1 MAQDVYATVPTDLK
15 RSLGFDNDKLKTSF
29 KHMLCSAEWSSYS
42 DVVNA
47 GIDVTIP
54 IYNIPIPMSAN
65 YSRDK
70 QEAWQKQFCTAT
82 ERKLDY
88 ASTAYKTAYEVDRVT
103 ADAWVKCQELQFA
116 SKGRSAL
123 SCKVIETDSSAIFE
137 ARWIRS
143 EGEADSAAPK
153 VISLTKQNT
162 KCPSPTLKKNVML
175 GDGGAAVLCSGNL
188 NKQPTFMLQT
198 TRGAC
203 MASGTL
209 AEKAT
214 ELTGQIELRE
224 ATVFCS
230 DTRLLIN
237 GGTKII
243 TNGHNLTINARR
255 LEAEGGVQIIS
266 FLPRDIPLDT
276 RGRSSGEIIIQS
288 DRISGSPISIT
299 NFGEDGGAG
308 SKGATGS
315 QGPPGTAR
323 TFGFPQGC
331 GAGNDGGIGY
341 TDIVGFPGQPGM
353 AGGNGGDVKLNIKS
367 GLKEGLIK
375 RAVIVTSRPDR
386 SGATLQC
393 TGSCL
398 DLGGVGGAG
407 GDNGPGGPGDPGA
420 GGTNVC
426 DGTNPGPTGLQGPSG
441 PQGPAGSN
449 GASGIIVGL

>member
-1 MAQDVYATVPTDLK
+1 M
-15 RSLGFDNDKLKTSF
+15 
-29 KHMLCSAEWSSYS
+29 
-42 DVVNA
+42 
-47 GIDVTIP
+47 
-54 IYNIPIPMSAN
+54 
-65 YSRDK
+65 
-70 QEAWQKQFCTAT
+70 
-82 ERKLDY
+82 
-88 ASTAYKTAYEVDRVT
+88 
-103 ADAWVKCQELQFA
+103 
-116 SKGRSAL
+116 
-123 SCKVIETDSSAIFE
+123 
-137 ARWIRS
+137 
-143 EGEADSAAPK
+143 
-153 VISLTKQNT
+153 
-162 KCPSPTLKKNVML
+162 
-175 GDGGAAVLCSGNL
+175 
-188 NKQPTFMLQT
+188 
-198 TRGAC
+198 
-203 MASGTL
+203 
-209 AEKAT
+209 
-214 ELTGQIELRE
+214 
-224 ATVFCS
+224 
-230 DTRLLIN
+230 
-237 GGTKII
+237 
-243 TNGHNLTINARR
+243 
-255 LEAEGGVQIIS
+255 QIIS
-266 FLPRDIPLDT
+266 FLPRDIPLNT
-276 RGRSSGEIIIQS
+276 RGRSSSEIIIQS

-398 DLGGVGGAG
+398 GLGGVGGAG
-407 GDNGPGGPGDPGA
+407 DDSGPGGPGDPGA